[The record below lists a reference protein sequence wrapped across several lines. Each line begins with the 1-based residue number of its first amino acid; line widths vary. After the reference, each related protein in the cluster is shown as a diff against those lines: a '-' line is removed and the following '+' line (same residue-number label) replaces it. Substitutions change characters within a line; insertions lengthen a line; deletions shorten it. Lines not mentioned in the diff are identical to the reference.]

1 MTVHA
6 AKSVATMA
14 LPRRIESCVVALRVP
29 VLHYELQP
37 LLAAPH
43 CSCTRSDAR
52 CADQGF
58 EVSL

>member
-6 AKSVATMA
+6 AKRAATMA

-43 CSCTRSDAR
+43 CSCSDAR